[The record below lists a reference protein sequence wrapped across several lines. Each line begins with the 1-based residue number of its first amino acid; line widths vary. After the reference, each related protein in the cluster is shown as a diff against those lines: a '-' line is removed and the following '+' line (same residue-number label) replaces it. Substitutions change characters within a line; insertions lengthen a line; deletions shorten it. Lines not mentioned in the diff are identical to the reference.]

1 MLSSRNEDN
10 SSRTIQTY
18 LGLVA
23 ITVLAKIIFILTRL
37 DHPLV
42 KQGVFSWIGIIVIS
56 ALGFIAVV
64 LAPRA
69 GFPDMWNGRVSNR
82 QRFIIPMLVGCGL
95 AMIEV
100 LMDALFVLPET
111 PTVNFP
117 FSIPAYFAGGILSEI
132 LLHLI
137 PVVLLMWIIGAVIL
151 RGKWQ
156 AQVFWVV
163 AAVISLLGTRAPNR
177 RIVSDGLSNQCRD
190 CRRTI
195 FLYFCRQLDAYL
207 LFQEIRVSCSNNGS
221 TGDLPDL
228 AHSLAGD
235 FIESEHLIAVS
246 MYSTLHSG
254 QCFMVAYLQ

>member
-10 SSRTIQTY
+10 SSRTIGTY

-69 GFPDMWNGRVSNR
+69 GFPDMWNGKVSNR
-82 QRFIIPMLVGCGL
+82 QRFTIPMLVGAGL
-95 AMIEV
+95 AMIGV
-100 LMDALFVLPET
+100 VMDAFSVLPET
-111 PTVNFP
+111 PTVDFP
-117 FSIPAYFAGGILSEI
+117 FSIPAYLAGGILSEI

-156 AQVFWVV
+156 LQVFWVV
-163 AAVISLLGTRAPNR
+163 AVVISLLEPVLQIGGLYQMGLLSNAVIAAVLFAYIFAVNLTLICFLRKYGFLAA
-177 RIVSDGLSNQCRD
+177 IVSRLA
-190 CRRTI
+190 I
-195 FLYFCRQLDAYL
+195 YL
-207 LFQEIRVSCSNNGS
+207 IWHIIWPVIS
-221 TGDLPDL
+221 
-228 AHSLAGD
+228 
-235 FIESEHLIAVS
+235 
-246 MYSTLHSG
+246 
-254 QCFMVAYLQ
+254 